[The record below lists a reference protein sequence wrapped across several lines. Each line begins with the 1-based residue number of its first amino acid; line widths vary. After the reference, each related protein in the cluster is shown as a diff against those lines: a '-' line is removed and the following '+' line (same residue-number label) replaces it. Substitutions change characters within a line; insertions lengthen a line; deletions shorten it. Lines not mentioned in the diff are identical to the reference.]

1 MDTPSSILDKTTWYL
16 SITFLGVPFVFVF
29 NALSAGLKG
38 VGDSKT
44 PLLFLAFSSTV
55 REFIDD
61 VMRQRPKDWGRIEL
75 YSKRPSSFDDRPIS
89 SVEYRRGEMGGRF
102 SNNDQNR
109 EIKEISADGG
119 WSRMDYMIIVK
130 GD

>member
-1 MDTPSSILDKTTWYL
+1 MYLYFKEVGPERGDCTQPYKVSI
-16 SITFLGVPFVFVF
+16 
-29 NALSAGLKG
+29 
-38 VGDSKT
+38 SKK
-44 PLLFLAFSSTV
+44 PYTV